1 MTRPMSDTATPQA
14 DPQQSGQA
22 QSGQPPMVPIRFVG
36 QFIRDLSFEVPHAPE
51 IFVELRQR
59 APEIPVSFDVAARHV
74 KDNTFEVDMT
84 VSLQATLGEKPAFI
98 LELVY
103 TNLVDIDARAV
114 PEDQL
119 HPLLLIEIPRY
130 MFPFVRQII
139 GDMAISGG
147 FPPLLLQM
155 VDFVDLYRRK
165 FADQPQAVA
174 RN

>member
-1 MTRPMSDTATPQA
+1 MSDAPATSQA
-14 DPQQSGQA
+14 NPQQT
-22 QSGQPPMVPIRFVG
+22 GQPPVVPIRFVG
-36 QFIRDLSFEVPHAPE
+36 QFVRDLSFEVPHAPE
-51 IFVELRQR
+51 IFAELRQR

-74 KDNTFEVDMT
+74 KDGVFEVDMT
-84 VSLQATLGEKPAFI
+84 VNLQATMGEKPAFI
-98 LELVY
+98 LELIY
-103 TNLVDIDARAV
+103 TNLVEIDARAV

-139 GDMAISGG
+139 GDLTIGGG

-165 FADQPQAVA
+165 FGDQPQSVP